1 MYIFIFVCV
10 CSYMFFVD
18 IFVFT
23 YYVCLF
29 VPNDPRVV
37 ETGEPEATDA
47 TLPDNLHTHKVDF
60 KDEIFKMISGNM
72 GLSTYYVSRRRG
84 GGGMANI
91 DDC

>member
-1 MYIFIFVCV
+1 
-10 CSYMFFVD
+10 MFFVD

-47 TLPDNLHTHKVDF
+47 TLQDNLHTHKVDLV
-60 KDEIFKMISGNM
+60 DII
-72 GLSTYYVSRRRG
+72 YVLD
-84 GGGMANI
+84 NI
-91 DDC
+91 LK

>member
-1 MYIFIFVCV
+1 
-10 CSYMFFVD
+10 MFFVD

-60 KDEIFKMISGNM
+60 DRYLKQN
-72 GLSTYYVSRRRG
+72 T
-84 GGGMANI
+84 
-91 DDC
+91 